1 MFNLLQRVRVITAG
15 PKAHEAVG
23 IVIGRTIEADPR
35 YDVRLEDGT
44 MLRNIRLDLADDNK
58 MLTHH
63 IAGVV

>member
-15 PKAHEAVG
+15 PEVHEVVG

-44 MLRNIRLDLADDNK
+44 ILRNIRLDLADDNK

-63 IAGVV
+63 IAGFV